1 MEKVE
6 MMNEVR
12 ELLKKHDE
20 EVVKVTLAAVKIKLG
35 VKFRD
40 YALNPLNR
48 SKSLQ
53 ECIADIL
60 NEYEDDI
67 VECVLRETK

>member
-12 ELLKKHDE
+12 ELLKKHDKK
-20 EVVKVTLAAVKIKLG
+20 VVKVTLAVCKLKLG
-35 VKFRD
+35 KRLAD

-53 ECIADIL
+53 ECICDIL